1 MPKAGAFALC
11 PARLRGSTPTR
22 ASGFQLWTLAQ
33 IFQAFPTSG
42 HSLAVLWAK
51 PHKAPGGP
59 WLALLTNISVLDVD
73 ECAVTDRCLG
83 GQCVNTDGSFNCVCE
98 TGFQPSPESG
108 ECVGK
113 GSAPHRQT
121 DRHLHPASSSAPWGQ
136 EPQLRAHSI
145 DKSSNG

>member
-1 MPKAGAFALC
+1 MPMARAFALC

-33 IFQAFPTSG
+33 IFQAFPTSSPPWPSSG
-42 HSLAVLWAK
+42 RNRTRPW
-51 PHKAPGGP
+51 GP
-59 WLALLTNISVLDVD
+59 RLALLTDVSVLDVD

-113 GSAPHRQT
+113 GSAPRRQT

-136 EPQLRAHSI
+136 EPQLRAPSI